1 MFHITN
7 PYKFVIILTFPADL
21 FLITSNYVFQWN
33 SNYHSSFIQISY
45 QKVHNVQL
53 SMYSLCNRMCMYQHM
68 YYWYDV
74 CEKST
79 NHLFVIFFV
88 STIVISNRWCQLK
101 TRVQGNKQTT
111 RLMQAFLNTCSD
123 FYMEK
128 KIELI
133 IENKSLLPFFEALH
147 LSSNDFLA
155 KDKPNLC
162 KLNVQLKR

>member
-1 MFHITN
+1 
-7 PYKFVIILTFPADL
+7 
-21 FLITSNYVFQWN
+21 
-33 SNYHSSFIQISY
+33 
-45 QKVHNVQL
+45 
-53 SMYSLCNRMCMYQHM
+53 
-68 YYWYDV
+68 
-74 CEKST
+74 
-79 NHLFVIFFV
+79 
-88 STIVISNRWCQLK
+88 
-101 TRVQGNKQTT
+101 
-111 RLMQAFLNTCSD
+111 MQAFLNTRSD

>member
-1 MFHITN
+1 MERNDI
-7 PYKFVIILTFPADL
+7 
-21 FLITSNYVFQWN
+21 N
-33 SNYHSSFIQISY
+33 SI
-45 QKVHNVQL
+45 
-53 SMYSLCNRMCMYQHM
+53 
-68 YYWYDV
+68 
-74 CEKST
+74 
-79 NHLFVIFFV
+79 IFF
-88 STIVISNRWCQLK
+88 STINIIHNLG
-101 TRVQGNKQTT
+101 TGAGGGGGGGGVQGNKQTT

>member
-1 MFHITN
+1 MERNDI
-7 PYKFVIILTFPADL
+7 
-21 FLITSNYVFQWN
+21 N
-33 SNYHSSFIQISY
+33 SI
-45 QKVHNVQL
+45 
-53 SMYSLCNRMCMYQHM
+53 
-68 YYWYDV
+68 
-74 CEKST
+74 
-79 NHLFVIFFV
+79 IFF
-88 STIVISNRWCQLK
+88 STINIIHNLGAGG
-101 TRVQGNKQTT
+101 VQGNKQTT